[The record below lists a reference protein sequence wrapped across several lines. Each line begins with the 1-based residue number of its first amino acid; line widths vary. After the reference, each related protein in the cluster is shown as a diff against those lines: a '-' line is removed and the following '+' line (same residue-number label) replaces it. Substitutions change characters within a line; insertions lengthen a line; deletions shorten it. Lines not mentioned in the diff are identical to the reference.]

1 MNIKNIFYKFYF
13 NLFDN
18 LKICIYLNIVEILVF
33 NFMKWN
39 SVVIK
44 VIMFDCIILRKIIFI
59 FIFYIIKFIC
69 IK

>member
-33 NFMKWN
+33 NFMK
-39 SVVIK
+39 
-44 VIMFDCIILRKIIFI
+44 
-59 FIFYIIKFIC
+59 
-69 IK
+69 